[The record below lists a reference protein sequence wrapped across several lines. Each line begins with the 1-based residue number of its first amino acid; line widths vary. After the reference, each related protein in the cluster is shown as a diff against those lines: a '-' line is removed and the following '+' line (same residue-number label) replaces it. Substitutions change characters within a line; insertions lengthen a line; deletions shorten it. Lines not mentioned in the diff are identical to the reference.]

1 MSVNLLEMLSNAV
14 TPGLVKSLAGHL
26 GESEVAVGSG
36 LGSLLPALLG
46 GLASKAS
53 TGSGASSVFSML
65 TDPKVDTGLLGN
77 LGSLLGGGQSSTVTS
92 VGTTL
97 LSGLFGADK
106 LGGLG
111 SALGAISGLR
121 PSSAGSLVALAAPMV
136 FGFLKKLV
144 TERGLNA
151 AGTASLL
158 AGQKNFLANKLEPS
172 LTAALGLGSPTSLLA
187 GLVPAAAAGGV
198 AAASGL
204 SRWLPWLIG
213 LALAIGLLWA
223 LFGGKKA
230 APPPVA
236 TPPAVTAPSTA
247 FDLKAPAKIYFD
259 SGKADI
265 GAEGQTVITA
275 VAALLAA
282 DAGKKIDLTG
292 YTDKTGDTAANQELA
307 KNRAMA
313 VKAALEAKGVSA
325 ERITGKPPV
334 FVEVGAGGADANA
347 RRVEITAQ

>member
-1 MSVNLLEMLSNAV
+1 MSVNLLELLSNAV
-14 TPGLVKSLAGHL
+14 TPGLVKALAGHL
-26 GESEVAVGSG
+26 GEPEAAVGDG
-36 LGSLLPALLG
+36 LGSLLPALIG

-53 TGSGASSVFSML
+53 TDGGAGKVFSML

-77 LGSLLGGGQSSTVTS
+77 LGSLLGGGQSSTITS

-97 LSGLFGADK
+97 LAGLFGADK

-121 PSSAGSLVALAAPMV
+121 PSSAGSLVALAVPMV

-144 TERGLNA
+144 AERGLNA

-158 AGQKNFLANKLEPS
+158 LGQKNFLANKLEPS

-187 GLVPAAAAGGV
+187 GLMPGVAAGGT

-213 LALAIGLLWA
+213 LALAVGLLWA
-223 LFGGKKA
+223 LFGGTK
-230 APPPVA
+230 APPPVVA
-236 TPPAVTAPSTA
+236 PPAATTPVPML
-247 FDLKAPAKIYFD
+247 DLKSPAKIFFET
-259 SGKADI
+259 GKADI
-265 GAEGQTVITA
+265 NADGQTLIKA

-282 DAGKKIDLTG
+282 DAGKKVDLTG
-292 YTDKTGDTAANQELA
+292 YTDKTGDAAANQALA

-313 VKAALEAKGVSA
+313 VKAALEAQGVA
-325 ERITGKPPV
+325 PERIAGKPPV